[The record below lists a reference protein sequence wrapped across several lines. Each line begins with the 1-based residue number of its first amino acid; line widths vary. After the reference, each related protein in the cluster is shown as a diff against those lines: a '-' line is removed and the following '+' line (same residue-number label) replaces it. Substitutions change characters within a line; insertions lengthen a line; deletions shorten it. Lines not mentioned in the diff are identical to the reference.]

1 MSFDADIKAIKK
13 LVAAVTGKDDNVSI
27 TYKGNAYGVSKPW
40 SIKCGAREIDH
51 ENHEIGAI
59 ELLKNLKQELKD
71 KIASTERQ
79 ADDYRKVLGGME
91 N

>member
-1 MSFDADIKAIKK
+1 MSFDADVKAIKK

-27 TYKGNAYGVSKPW
+27 TYKGNSHGVTKPW
-40 SIKCGAREIDH
+40 SIKCGSREIDH
-51 ENHEIGAI
+51 EHHDIGAA
-59 ELLKNLKQELKD
+59 EMVKTLKQELRD

-79 ADDYRKVLGGME
+79 ANDYRQVLGGME

>member
-13 LVAAVTGKDDNVSI
+13 LVAAVTGKDADVI
-27 TYKGNAYGVSKPW
+27 VTYKGTSHGVTKPW
-40 SIKCGAREIDH
+40 QIKCNTRELDH
-51 ENHEIGAI
+51 ETHDGGAA
-59 ELLKNLKQELKD
+59 ELLKTLKQELRD

>member
-13 LVAAVTGKDDNVSI
+13 LVSAICGGDNEVFI
-27 TYKGNAYGVSKPW
+27 TFRGYSAGITKPW
-40 SIKCGAREIDH
+40 MIKCGSRELTH
-51 ENHEIGAI
+51 EQHDVGAQ
-59 ELLKNLKQELKD
+59 ELLAQLKKELRD